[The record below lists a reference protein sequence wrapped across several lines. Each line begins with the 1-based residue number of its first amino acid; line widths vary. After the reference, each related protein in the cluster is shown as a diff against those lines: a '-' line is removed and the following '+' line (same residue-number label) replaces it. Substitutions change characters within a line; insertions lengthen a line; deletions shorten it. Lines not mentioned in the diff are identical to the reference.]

1 MKNPDGSSKNVALIY
16 QNMGQLFDLFTQGVL
31 LSQGVNSQIL
41 LRTVYRALSEEFL
54 SILQNSDAVEK
65 IAEEIRSRQEQSLV
79 GKSSSPGQSK
89 DDQEESTSQTG
100 TTSTTTQPQT
110 KAGSA
115 QESVKVVQTD
125 VVLKP
130 IPPTT
135 VEVEG
140 QTTESTKVSESTEV
154 HESTKESESSEV
166 SESTKVVE
174 VVGPVVQ
181 TGIETQVVEASLE
194 PVDID
199 LSRVAMDFAAELQTA
214 ILTVRTRLVREASLQ
229 KANQLRLHRD
239 QQADMASLT
248 RGLAQQGQEL
258 FDSLPSLT
266 EEDEEWRDDR
276 LEDLQGLLDLF
287 DKAT

>member
-89 DDQEESTSQTG
+89 DNQEESTSQTG
-100 TTSTTTQPQT
+100 TPSSTTQPQT

-130 IPPTT
+130 IPPRT

-154 HESTKESESSEV
+154 HESTRESESSEA

-248 RGLAQQGQEL
+248 RGLAQ
-258 FDSLPSLT
+258 
-266 EEDEEWRDDR
+266 
-276 LEDLQGLLDLF
+276 
-287 DKAT
+287 